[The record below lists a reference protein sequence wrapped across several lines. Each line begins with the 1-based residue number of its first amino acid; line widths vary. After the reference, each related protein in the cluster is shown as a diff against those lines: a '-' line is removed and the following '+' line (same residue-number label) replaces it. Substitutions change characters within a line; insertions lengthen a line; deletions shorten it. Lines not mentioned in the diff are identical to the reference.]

1 MNKFDQRIKELE
13 ENILTKI
20 GKGIGDAGRALKK
33 QAKDTVSGA
42 IKTGANIVGGVANV
56 AGGIATLDKDRIEKG
71 LDKSIGTIGRGVEGT
86 IQNTV
91 NSVKSSGKALTA
103 GKPVQ
108 AALHA
113 YSAVPTPVSTSRQ
126 FIRSASKKDTE
137 RNS

>member
-1 MNKFDQRIKELE
+1 MNKFDKRIKELE
-13 ENILTKI
+13 ENIFRNI
-20 GKGIGDAGRALKK
+20 GKGIGNAGRALTK

-42 IKTGANIVGGVANV
+42 VKTGANIVGGVANV
-56 AGGIATLDKDRIEKG
+56 AGGIATLDKDRIERG
-71 LDKSIGTIGRGVEGT
+71 LDKSIGTVSRGVEGT

-91 NSVKSSGKALTA
+91 DSVKKSGKSLAA

-113 YSAVPTPVSTSRQ
+113 YGAVPTPVSASRQ

-137 RNS
+137 NNS